1 MKTKRI
7 SQLVMTAATAVVT
20 TTASAQSVGAACG
33 CPPVSS
39 RTVVTLD
46 NTNSPGVVAVNG
58 DMVPSS
64 YTMTCDKLY
73 ILNDKFYVPANKDL
87 YIEPGTV
94 IKAPNIGGGNA
105 AALIVSRDGQIWAN
119 GTESCPIIFTAQ
131 ADPLDG
137 SYAVTNRGKWGGIIL
152 LGKAYNNVRT
162 TDVASVAAVTGING
176 VGLIEGL
183 TNESRNYYGAAVGS
197 DVPNDNS
204 GVLRYVSIRHGGELL
219 GANNEING
227 LTMGSVGSG
236 TTIDHI
242 EVISNLDDGF
252 EFFGGTVNAKYLVA
266 MHCDDD
272 YIDWDQGFSGKLQF
286 VYGLQGP
293 DNSGGT
299 LNQGD
304 NGTEL
309 DADDHA
315 TNAANGGVP
324 ATGQLWNATIFART
338 DDVAPAD
345 EAIEAKERTRGS
357 VNNSIFANFR
367 SGLNLAGAVGAA
379 NTTDIWLAGNFNVKN
394 CTFQGCTNPLRINGV
409 NITSGSDFTK
419 FTVTD
424 GNSIVAAGALL
435 DATFATTP
443 LNSNTVTD
451 RVNPVPAAGSATS
464 TLAPPIDGFLDGVKF
479 RGAFEPGK
487 TPWTQNWTLAADI
500 GSDVSAVAGCA
511 GDLNKDGVINSTDF
525 GLFVG
530 AFNGTCY

>member
-227 LTMGSVGSG
+227 LTLAGVGSG
-236 TTIDHI
+236 SLLSLELPAQVGDFGREAVDLRLQLPLARRQGIARF
-242 EVISNLDDGF
+242 VALDDQLLRL
-252 EFFGGTVNAKYLVA
+252 FGGDRA
-266 MHCDDD
+266 
-272 YIDWDQGFSGKLQF
+272 
-286 VYGLQGP
+286 
-293 DNSGGT
+293 
-299 LNQGD
+299 
-304 NGTEL
+304 
-309 DADDHA
+309 
-315 TNAANGGVP
+315 
-324 ATGQLWNATIFART
+324 
-338 DDVAPAD
+338 
-345 EAIEAKERTRGS
+345 ERNR
-357 VNNSIFANFR
+357 R
-367 SGLNLAGAVGAA
+367 LAGA
-379 NTTDIWLAGNFNVKN
+379 
-394 CTFQGCTNPLRINGV
+394 
-409 NITSGSDFTK
+409 
-419 FTVTD
+419 
-424 GNSIVAAGALL
+424 AAGENERNRGERAHQAT
-435 DATFATTP
+435 DAA
-443 LNSNTVTD
+443 
-451 RVNPVPAAGSATS
+451 RPAETGRSLWQCLQTRASG
-464 TLAPPIDGFLDGVKF
+464 
-479 RGAFEPGK
+479 
-487 TPWTQNWTLAADI
+487 
-500 GSDVSAVAGCA
+500 
-511 GDLNKDGVINSTDF
+511 
-525 GLFVG
+525 
-530 AFNGTCY
+530 